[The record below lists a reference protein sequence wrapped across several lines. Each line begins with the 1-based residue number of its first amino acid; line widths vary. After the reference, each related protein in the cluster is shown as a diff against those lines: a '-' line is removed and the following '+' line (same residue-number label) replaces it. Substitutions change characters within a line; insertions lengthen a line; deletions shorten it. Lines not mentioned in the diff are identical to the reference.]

1 MEPGHPPRQDP
12 PTENGQDQVNG
23 SPPRPKSRRGWM
35 SDSPLDGGSG
45 WPTSAYAI
53 VPRQPAPAKE
63 EPPAPPEPPAEPPVA
78 EERQAPPPA
87 QRSRSGRIGLLVI
100 GLIVLIV
107 AAVGG
112 VLATR
117 TKTADDRTDAA
128 IASEPAA
135 LVPNGGDTPTAEA
148 TANPSG
154 GASGQAGGVGA
165 GGGTASTPNSTA
177 PSGSTAAA
185 DPSSSGANVPAA
197 PPSTAILRAG
207 TAQFVIL
214 AGQPDDAYD
223 FDNGIKQVAGADAT
237 AGAIGITAANGAK
250 FAVLLTNDTPSLA
263 ACTAVPEARW
273 VSQVVVGSL
282 VPGAKVC
289 VRTSENRYAWFITRA
304 GELVTGALYT
314 TNLDFIV
321 YKKTGD

>member
-1 MEPGHPPRQDP
+1 MEPGHPPRQDR
-12 PTENGQDQVNG
+12 PTDNGQDQVNG

-53 VPRQPAPAKE
+53 VPRQPAAPKEE
-63 EPPAPPEPPAEPPVA
+63 EPPAPPQEPPVEPPVDQEPEPPAQP
-78 EERQAPPPA
+78 
-87 QRSRSGRIGLLVI
+87 SRKGRIGLLVI
-100 GLIVLIV
+100 GLLVLIV

-117 TKTADDRTDAA
+117 QNTANDQTDAA
-128 IASEPAA
+128 VASDPAQ
-135 LVPNGGDTPTAEA
+135 LVPDAGATTTTGPTAD
-148 TANPSG
+148 PSG
-154 GASGQAGGVGA
+154 TASGSAGGVGA
-165 GGGTASTPNSTA
+165 GSGTVGSTA
-177 PSGSTAAA
+177 PSASAGSATSAA
-185 DPSSSGANVPAA
+185 PGSSATTVPAA
-197 PPSTAILRAG
+197 PPSTGILRAG

-214 AGQPDDAYD
+214 AGQADDAFD
-223 FDNGIKQVAGADAT
+223 FDSGTKQVAGADAT

-263 ACTAVPEARW
+263 ACTAVPESRW

-289 VRTSENRYAWFITRA
+289 VRTSENRYAWFITRT

-314 TNLDFIV
+314 SNLDYIV